1 MEIYETEQD
10 QVEALKKWW
19 KENGRSV
26 IAGLVIGVGGI
37 GGWKLWMDRQEKQAI
52 NASTAYERLVQVVS
66 TQRDTEAREQGDRL
80 MQDYPKSAY
89 ATLSSLRLARLSLG
103 QGNRDDARQ
112 YLQWVLDQAAQEE
125 LKDIARL
132 RLARLLMADGQLGE
146 ALALVSA
153 EGPAGFQAPYQETR
167 GDILAAKG
175 DAAGARA
182 AYGRALA
189 GLSPTGNRRLLQ
201 MKLDNLGLDDAGSP
215 PARTETGS

>member
-26 IAGLVIGVGGI
+26 IAGLVIGLGGI
-37 GGWKLWMDRQEKQAI
+37 SGWKFWTAYQENQAI
-52 NASTAYERLVQVVS
+52 KASTAYERLVQVVS
-66 TQRDTEAREQGDRL
+66 TQRDAQAREQGERL
-80 MQDYPKSAY
+80 IQDFPKSAY
-89 ATLSSLRLARLSLG
+89 AALSSLRLARLSLN

-125 LKDIARL
+125 LKEVARL
-132 RLARLLMADGQLGE
+132 RLARLLMSDGQLDE
-146 ALALVSA
+146 ALELVSG
-153 EGPAGFQAPYQETR
+153 EEPAGFQAPYQETR

-189 GLSPTGNRRLLQ
+189 SLSPAGNRQLLQ

-215 PARTETGS
+215 PTETETGS